1 VSTGTLERPVHRHEA
16 PPPGSPFAGT
26 FGLVR
31 LYLRRD
37 RVVLPLWVLLMSVP
51 LAPVYMASIAKVY
64 PTQPDR
70 TLAAATIMANAS
82 MRAMYGNIY
91 NDSLGAVG
99 IWKAGLFHTLIAVAV
114 ILTVIRHTRAE
125 EETGR
130 VELIDSTATGRFANL
145 TAALTLAFG
154 ASIVTGVIAA
164 ASLSTAPVPRP
175 GSVAFGLALA
185 CSGLV
190 FSAVAA
196 VAAQLSTSA
205 RIARGIAFAVLGL
218 AFTLRAVGDPGS
230 GTLSWLSPLGWS
242 LQVRP
247 YAGDRWW
254 VLLLHLSATTLLTL
268 AAYQL
273 LRGRDIGSGLIT
285 ERPGAPTASPWL
297 SGPFGLAWR
306 LQRGPLLAWT
316 IGVSLYGGLIGSVV
330 NSIGN
335 QLGNNPTVRAIVN
348 RLGGTQVL
356 ENAFIA
362 IAFNILAVAASAM
375 VLSATLR
382 LHQEETA
389 QRGEVMIAEAIGRS
403 RWALSH
409 LTFAIVGSAVAMLA
423 AGFVTGLTYGIAVD
437 AVGVKV
443 RDVLTVAATQLPAI
457 WLLAAVTLALFGL
470 LPRFT
475 PVAWA
480 VLVGFVAIYLLG
492 SIDGFPHWLLDL
504 VPYTHTQ
511 RFPGAPFRAAPVL
524 WLLLIDIALTGV
536 GLAAFRR
543 RDLR

>member
-1 VSTGTLERPVHRHEA
+1 MSTGTLERPVHRHEA
-16 PPPGSPFAGT
+16 PPPGSTFTGT
-26 FGLVR
+26 FGLLR

-37 RVVLPLWVLLMSVP
+37 RAVLPLWVLLMSAP
-51 LAPVYMASIAKVY
+51 LAPVYMASIEKVY
-64 PTQPDR
+64 PTEADR

-82 MRAMYGNIY
+82 MRALYGNIY

-99 IWKAGLFHTLIAVAV
+99 IWKTGLFHTLIAVAV

-130 VELIDSTATGRFANL
+130 AELIGSTAVGRYANL
-145 TAALTLAFG
+145 TAALILAFG
-154 ASIVTGVIAA
+154 ASIVTGAIGA
-164 ASLSTAPVPRP
+164 ASLSTAPVPRS

-205 RIARGIAFAVLGL
+205 RTSRGIAFAILGL

-254 VLLLHLSATTLLTL
+254 VLLLHLSATTLLTVL
-268 AAYQL
+268 AYQL
-273 LRGRDIGSGLIT
+273 LRRRDVGAGLIAD
-285 ERPGAPTASPWL
+285 RPGAPAASRSL
-297 SGPFGLAWR
+297 SGAYGLAWR
-306 LQRGPLLAWT
+306 LHRGSLLAWT
-316 IGVSLYGGLIGSVV
+316 IGLSLYGGLIGSVV
-330 NSIGN
+330 NAIGN

-348 RLGGTQVL
+348 RLGGTLIL
-356 ENAFIA
+356 ESAFIA
-362 IAFNILAVAASAM
+362 IAFTILAVAASAM
-375 VLSATLR
+375 AVSATLR

-389 QRGEVMIAEAIGRS
+389 QRGETILAEAIGRS

-409 LTFAIVGSAVAMLA
+409 LTFAIAGSAAAILA
-423 AGFVTGLTYGIAVD
+423 AGLVTGLSYGMAVD
-437 AVGVKV
+437 DVRGKV
-443 RDVLTVAATQLPAI
+443 RSVLAVAAMQLPAI

-480 VLVGFVAIYLLG
+480 VLVGLVAIYLLG

-504 VPYTHTQ
+504 VPYMHTQ
-511 RFPGAPFRAAPVL
+511 RIPGQPFRAAPVI
-524 WLLLIDIALTGV
+524 WLLLIDSAFTGV

>member
-1 VSTGTLERPVHRHEA
+1 MSTGTLERPVHRHEA
-16 PPPGSPFAGT
+16 PPPGSTFTGT
-26 FGLVR
+26 FGLLR

-37 RVVLPLWVLLMSVP
+37 RAVLPLWVLLMSAP
-51 LAPVYMASIAKVY
+51 LAPVYMASIEKVY
-64 PTQPDR
+64 PTEADR

-82 MRAMYGNIY
+82 MRALYGNIY

-99 IWKAGLFHTLIAVAV
+99 IWKTGLFHTLIAVAV

-130 VELIDSTATGRFANL
+130 AELIGSTAVGRYANL
-145 TAALTLAFG
+145 TAALILAFG
-154 ASIVTGVIAA
+154 ASIVTGAIGA
-164 ASLSTAPVPRP
+164 ASLSTAPVPRS

-205 RIARGIAFAVLGL
+205 RTSRGIAFAILGL

-254 VLLLHLSATTLLTL
+254 VLLLHLSATTLLTVL
-268 AAYQL
+268 AYQL
-273 LRGRDIGSGLIT
+273 LRRRDVGAGLIAD
-285 ERPGAPTASPWL
+285 RPGAPAASRSL
-297 SGPFGLAWR
+297 SGAYGLAWR
-306 LQRGPLLAWT
+306 LHRGPLLAWT
-316 IGVSLYGGLIGSVV
+316 IGLSLYGGLIGSVV
-330 NSIGN
+330 NAIGN

-348 RLGGTQVL
+348 RLGGTLIL
-356 ENAFIA
+356 ESAFIA
-362 IAFNILAVAASAM
+362 IAFTILAVAASAM
-375 VLSATLR
+375 AVSVTLR

-389 QRGEVMIAEAIGRS
+389 QRGETILAEAIGRS

-409 LTFAIVGSAVAMLA
+409 LTFAIAGSAAAILA
-423 AGFVTGLTYGIAVD
+423 AGLVTGLSYGIAVD
-437 AVGVKV
+437 DVRGKV
-443 RDVLTVAATQLPAI
+443 RSVLGVAAMQLPAI

-480 VLVGFVAIYLLG
+480 VLVGLVAIYLLG

-504 VPYTHTQ
+504 VPYMHTQ
-511 RFPGAPFRAAPVL
+511 RIPGQPFRAAPVI
-524 WLLLIDIALTGV
+524 WLLLIDIAFTGV